1 VSRKIVK
8 LSEIKSNED
17 FYDDK
22 YICLFPYKYQGI
34 DYERFSSE
42 EEFKTTYPEAYKYLK
57 LNKNE
62 LLKRDRGIENGY
74 RWFEFGRTQGLKSY
88 NDTCIVAS
96 AINKYPNFIK
106 VNMSDEL
113 VRSGLV
119 VYNINY
125 DIDDL
130 LERLNSKEME
140 TYMFTNGNIYGD
152 GWRGYSKKILE
163 NYTFNK

>member
-1 VSRKIVK
+1 
-8 LSEIKSNED
+8 
-17 FYDDK
+17 
-22 YICLFPYKYQGI
+22 
-34 DYERFSSE
+34 
-42 EEFKTTYPEAYKYLK
+42 
-57 LNKNE
+57 
-62 LLKRDRGIENGY
+62 
-74 RWFEFGRTQGLKSY
+74 
-88 NDTCIVAS
+88 
-96 AINKYPNFIK
+96 
-106 VNMSDEL
+106 MSDEL

-119 VYNINY
+119 LYNINY